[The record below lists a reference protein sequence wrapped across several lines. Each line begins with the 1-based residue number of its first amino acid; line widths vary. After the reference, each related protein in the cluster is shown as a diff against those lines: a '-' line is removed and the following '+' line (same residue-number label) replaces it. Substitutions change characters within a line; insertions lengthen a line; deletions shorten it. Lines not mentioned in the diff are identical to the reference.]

1 MEVYRLN
8 MFDIQKGIKVLQDN
22 VKLAP
27 ESPGVYR
34 MLSDNDDV
42 LYVGKAKNIKKRI
55 IAYTRIDQLTTRLQR
70 MVAEV
75 RKMEFIIVENE
86 NRALIVENEL
96 IKKYNPKYNI
106 LLKDDKTYPH
116 LMINT
121 SEDYPALRKY
131 RGNRNENCK
140 YFGPYSIATSVNEV
154 IDVIQKIFM
163 IRSCRD
169 SVFNTRQRPCLLH
182 QIKRCSAP
190 CVHKITQEEYK
201 ATVKD
206 VINFLEGKDT
216 SIQDQLS
223 KKMQQ
228 ASDEENFEEAIVLRE
243 RIKAL
248 TMVQRHSNL
257 EYAGLKSVDV
267 IGVAEKDNLFCIEI
281 FFIRGGKN
289 CGNAPYFI
297 KKTEDATINEV
308 LEAFISRFYAN
319 HLVPKEIFVSENLD
333 NKEFLEEALGVEIN
347 TYTRGNKS
355 KIIENTKKNAKEA
368 LDRKL
373 AESQSI
379 KNNLKEMME
388 VFELPKIPERI
399 EIYDNS
405 HNQGSYA
412 IGAMVVSTPNG
423 FDKKSYRTFNI
434 KNEEITND
442 DFAMMKE
449 VLSRR
454 FNKMSDE
461 NRPDVILL
469 DGGLGQLHAVHDCLK
484 EFELDNIRIIAIS
497 KGVDRNAGKEF
508 YHQIGKESFALP
520 YRSSIAFYLQNL
532 RDEAHRFAIGTHRK
546 KRAKSIVK
554 SQLDEIE
561 GIGSKRKKD
570 LLNYFGSV
578 KAIKDASIDDI
589 AKVSGIN
596 KKTAE
601 NIYNYFHK

>member
-1 MEVYRLN
+1 
-8 MFDIQKGIKVLQDN
+8 MFDVKQGIKVLQEN
-22 VKLAP
+22 VKIAP
-27 ESPGVYR
+27 EKPGVYR
-34 MLSDNDDV
+34 MLNDKDEV
-42 LYVGKAKNIKKRI
+42 LYVGKAKSIKKRI
-55 IAYTRIDQLTTRLQR
+55 IAYTRVEQLTTRLQR

-75 RKMEFIIVENE
+75 RKMEFITVENE

-116 LMINT
+116 LMINL
-121 SEDYPALRKY
+121 SEEYPALRKY
-131 RGNRNENCK
+131 RGNRDGDCK
-140 YFGPYSIATSVNEV
+140 YFGPYASATAVNEV
-154 IDVIQKIFM
+154 IDTIQKIFM

-169 SVFNTRQRPCLLH
+169 SDFNTRKRPCLLH

-190 CVHKITQEEYK
+190 CINKISKEEYRD
-201 ATVKD
+201 TVKD
-206 VINFLEGKDT
+206 VINFLEGKDI
-216 SIQDQLS
+216 SIQEFLS
-223 KKMQQ
+223 QKMQQ
-228 ASDEENFEEAIVLRE
+228 ASDNENFEEAIILRE

-267 IGVAEKDNLFCIEI
+267 IAIVEKDNWFCIEI

-297 KKTEDATINEV
+297 KKIEDSASKEV
-308 LEAFISRFYAN
+308 LEAFISHFYSN

-333 NKEFLEEALGVEIN
+333 NKQFLEEALGVEIN
-347 TYTRGNKS
+347 TYTRGSKN

-368 LDRKL
+368 LERKL
-373 AESQSI
+373 AETQSI
-379 KNNLKEMME
+379 NNNLKELKDI
-388 VFELPKIPERI
+388 FDLPRLPERI

-412 IGAMVVSTPNG
+412 IGAMVVATPNG

-434 KNEEITND
+434 KNEAITND

-449 VLSRR
+449 VLTRR
-454 FNKMSDE
+454 FNKMTEE

-469 DGGLGQLHAVHDCLK
+469 DGGLGQLNAVHECLSD
-484 EFELDNIRIIAIS
+484 FDLGNIKIIAIS

-508 YHQIGKESFALP
+508 YHQKGKESFALP

-546 KRAKSIVK
+546 KRSKSMVK
-554 SQLDEIE
+554 SRLDDVE
-561 GIGSKRKKD
+561 GVGTKRKKD

-578 KAIKDASIDDI
+578 DAIKDASVEDI
-589 AKVSGIN
+589 SKVSGIN